1 MYFFFLGYVVFIGYK
16 IGKCIVFLIRNK
28 YCRKCDSVL
37 KKGCDVKEY
46 DCRKNWEGSF
56 KVMELDMCIF
66 MLKNLESNDV
76 CVGMIIMDNDFIMI
90 FKVCLEVIIR
100 KFVK

>member
-28 YCRKCDSVL
+28 YCRKCD
-37 KKGCDVKEY
+37 
-46 DCRKNWEGSF
+46 SF

-90 FKVCLEVIIR
+90 FKVCLEV
-100 KFVK
+100 KVDLKK